1 MVQLFMKWV
10 NGNKFS
16 KQNISM
22 KLLNQPL
29 PFVARFA
36 FALMAVTILV
46 YWLMVLQDILVPFFI
61 SIILSMSIFP
71 VANWLEN
78 KGLGRIWA
86 IILTLLLFSGIAG
99 FIIWL
104 ASSQVG
110 SFGEMLP
117 QLQTRF
123 LDLVN
128 KLQLWAEDNLHIAKQ
143 AQIAKLRQYGSGMLS
158 SGGSVFTTALSTTG
172 NVLGNMLLIPIYM
185 FFLLYYR
192 DFFKMFFYKLFSGI
206 NRSKIDL
213 ILTKIYVAV
222 QGYLTGLVTV
232 TLIVGTLNTI
242 GLLILGIDYAVFFG
256 FLAAALL
263 IIPFIGILIGS
274 ILPIIVALITKDSP
288 MYAVGVAGVFVFVQ
302 FLEGNFITPQ
312 IVGSKIS
319 INGLVAIIALLLG
332 SALWGI
338 AGMAL
343 SLPTIAILKV
353 IFDNVE
359 DLKPYGYLMGEPD
372 HDRLLELRKRKIKD
386 FVPDLMDSIVETTED
401 VRAIVRGGRRKKP
414 GKIE

>member
-1 MVQLFMKWV
+1 
-10 NGNKFS
+10 
-16 KQNISM
+16 M
-22 KLLNQPL
+22 KLMNQHL
-29 PFVARFA
+29 PFIAKFA
-36 FALMAVTILV
+36 FALIAVTILV
-46 YWLMVLQDILVPFFI
+46 YWLVVLQDILVPLFI

-78 KGLGRIWA
+78 KGLGRVWA
-86 IILTLLLFSGIAG
+86 VTITLILFSVIAG
-99 FIIWL
+99 VIIWL
-104 ASSQVG
+104 ASTQIG

-123 LDLVN
+123 LDWGN
-128 KLQLWAEDNLHIAKQ
+128 KIQLWAENTFHIARK
-143 AQIAKLRQYGSGMLS
+143 AQIAKLRQYGTGILS
-158 SGGSVFTTALSTTG
+158 SGGIVFTTALATTS

-192 DFFKMFFYKLFSGI
+192 DFFKMFFYKVFKGI
-206 NRSKIDL
+206 SRSKIDAV
-213 ILTKIYVAV
+213 LTKIYAAV
-222 QGYLTGLVTV
+222 HSYLTGLVTV

-242 GLLILGIDYAVFFG
+242 GLLALGIDYAVFFG

-288 MYAVGVAGVFVFVQ
+288 MSAVGVAGVFIFVQ

-338 AGMAL
+338 SGMAL

-353 IFDNVE
+353 IFDHV
-359 DLKPYGYLMGEPD
+359 DALKPYGYLMGEPD
-372 HDRLLELRKRKIKD
+372 HDRLLESKKRKMKD
-386 FVPDLMDSIVETTED
+386 FVPDLMGSIAETTED
-401 VRAIVRGGRRKKP
+401 VKAIVKGTRRKKQE
-414 GKIE
+414 KID

>member
-1 MVQLFMKWV
+1 MRLM
-10 NGNKFS
+10 
-16 KQNISM
+16 
-22 KLLNQPL
+22 NQKL
-29 PFVARFA
+29 PFIAKFA

-46 YWLMVLQDILVPFFI
+46 YWLVVLQDILVPLFI
-61 SIILSMSIFP
+61 SIILSMSVFP

-78 KGLGRIWA
+78 KGLGRVWA
-86 IILTLLLFSGIAG
+86 VTLTLILFSVVAG
-99 FIIWL
+99 CIIWL
-104 ASSQVG
+104 ASTQIG

-123 LDLVN
+123 LDLSK
-128 KLQLWAEDNLHIAKQ
+128 KLQLWAENNLHIAKQ
-143 AQIAKLRQYGSGMLS
+143 AQIAKLKQYGSGILS
-158 SGGSVFTTALSTTG
+158 SGGTVFTTALSTTG

-192 DFFKMFFYKLFSGI
+192 DFFKMFFYKLFNEISH
-206 NRSKIDL
+206 SKIDAVL
-213 ILTKIYVAV
+213 SKIYTAV
-222 QGYLTGLVTV
+222 HGYLTGLVTV

-242 GLLILGIDYAVFFG
+242 GLLVLGIDYAVFFG

-263 IIPFIGILIGS
+263 VIPFIGILIGS
-274 ILPIIVALITKDSP
+274 ILPIIIALITKDSP
-288 MYAVGVAGVFVFVQ
+288 MYALGVAGVFIFVQ

-338 AGMAL
+338 SGMAL

-353 IFDNVE
+353 IFDNVPA
-359 DLKPYGYLMGEPD
+359 LQPYGYLMGEPD
-372 HDRLLELRKRKIKD
+372 HDRLLEQKKRKMKD

-401 VRAIVRGGRRKKP
+401 VKAIVKGKRRNKQE
-414 GKIE
+414 KID

>member
-1 MVQLFMKWV
+1 MK
-10 NGNKFS
+10 S
-16 KQNISM
+16 
-22 KLLNQPL
+22 LNQPL
-29 PFVARFA
+29 SLVAKFA
-36 FALMAVTILV
+36 FALLSVTILV

-61 SIILSMSIFP
+61 SIILAMSVFP
-71 VANWLEN
+71 ISNWLEN
-78 KGLGRIWA
+78 RGLGRVWA
-86 IILTLLLFSGIAG
+86 VTLTLILFSGIAG
-99 FIIWL
+99 VIIWL
-104 ASSQVG
+104 ASTQIG
-110 SFGEMLP
+110 SFAEMLP
-117 QLQTRF
+117 QLQKRF
-123 LDLVN
+123 LDLAN
-128 KLQLWAEDNLHIAKQ
+128 KLQLWGENNLHIAKQ
-143 AQIAKLRQYGSGMLS
+143 AQIAKLKQYGSGMLS
-158 SGGSVFTTALSTTG
+158 SGGTVFTTALSTTG

-192 DFFKMFFYKLFSGI
+192 DFFKMFFYKVFAGI
-206 NRSKIDL
+206 NRSKIDVV
-213 ILTKIYVAV
+213 LTKIYIAV

-263 IIPFIGILIGS
+263 VIPFIGILIGS

-338 AGMAL
+338 SGMAL

-353 IFDNVE
+353 IFDNV
-359 DLKPYGYLMGEPD
+359 DGLKPYGYLMGEPD
-372 HDRLLELRKRKIKD
+372 HDRLLELKKRKMKD

-401 VRAIVRGGRRKKP
+401 VKAIVKGKRRKKP
-414 GKIE
+414 EKIE

>member
-1 MVQLFMKWV
+1 
-10 NGNKFS
+10 
-16 KQNISM
+16 M

-29 PFVARFA
+29 PFIAKLA
-36 FALMAVTILV
+36 FALVSVTVLV
-46 YWLMVLQDILVPFFI
+46 YWLMVLQDILVPFFV
-61 SIILSMSIFP
+61 SIILSMSVFP

-78 KGLGRIWA
+78 KGLGRVWA
-86 IILTLLLFSGIAG
+86 ITITLILFSVIAG
-99 FIIWL
+99 VIVYL
-104 ASSQVG
+104 ASTQIG
-110 SFGEMLP
+110 SFAEMLP
-117 QLQTRF
+117 QLQKRF
-123 LDLVN
+123 LDLAK
-128 KLQLWAEDNLHIAKQ
+128 KLQLWGENNLHIAKQ
-143 AQIAKLRQYGSGMLS
+143 AQIAKLKQYSSGMLS
-158 SGGSVFTTALSTTG
+158 SGGTVFTTALSTTG
-172 NVLGNMLLIPIYM
+172 SVLGNILLIPIYM
-185 FFLLYYR
+185 FFFLYYR
-192 DFFKMFFYKLFSGI
+192 DFFKMFFYKLFTNV
-206 NRSKIDL
+206 NRSKIDV
-213 ILTKIYVAV
+213 ILSKIYIAV

-263 IIPFIGILIGS
+263 VIPFIGILIGS

-338 AGMAL
+338 SGMAL

-359 DLKPYGYLMGEPD
+359 GLKPYGYIMGEPD
-372 HDRLLELRKRKIKD
+372 HDRLLELKKRKIKY
-386 FVPDLMDSIVETTED
+386 FVPDLMESIVETTED
-401 VRAIVRGGRRKKP
+401 VKAIVKGKRRKKQE
-414 GKIE
+414 KID

>member
-1 MVQLFMKWV
+1 MKFMK
-10 NGNKFS
+10 
-16 KQNISM
+16 
-22 KLLNQPL
+22 QPL
-29 PFVARFA
+29 PFIAKFA
-36 FALMAVTILV
+36 FALIAVTILV
-46 YWLMVLQDILVPFFI
+46 YWLVVLQDILVPLFI

-78 KGLGRIWA
+78 RGLGRVWA
-86 IILTLLLFSGIAG
+86 VTITLILFSVVTGI
-99 FIIWL
+99 IVWL
-104 ASSQVG
+104 ASTQIG

-123 LDLVN
+123 LDWGN
-128 KLQLWAEDNLHIAKQ
+128 KIQLWAENTFHIARK
-143 AQIAKLRQYGSGMLS
+143 AQIAKLRQYGTGILS
-158 SGGSVFTTALSTTG
+158 TGGTVFTTALATTS
-172 NVLGNMLLIPIYM
+172 NVLGNMLIIPIYM

-192 DFFKMFFYKLFSGI
+192 DFFKMFFYKLFNDIS
-206 NRSKIDL
+206 RSKIDAVL
-213 ILTKIYVAV
+213 NKIYAAV
-222 QGYLTGLVTV
+222 HSYLTGLVTV

-242 GLLILGIDYAVFFG
+242 GLLALGIDYAVFFG

-288 MYAVGVAGVFVFVQ
+288 MYAVGVAGVFLFVQ

-319 INGLVAIIALLLG
+319 INGMVAIIALLLG

-338 AGMAL
+338 SGMAL

-372 HDRLLELRKRKIKD
+372 HDRLLEQKKRKMKD
-386 FVPDLMDSIVETTED
+386 FVPDLVGSIVETTED
-401 VRAIVRGGRRKKP
+401 VKAIVKGTRRRKQE
-414 GKIE
+414 KID

>member
-1 MVQLFMKWV
+1 MKFM
-10 NGNKFS
+10 
-16 KQNISM
+16 
-22 KLLNQPL
+22 NQPL
-29 PFVARFA
+29 PFIARFA

-46 YWLMVLQDILVPFFI
+46 YWLMVLQDILVPLFI

-78 KGLGRIWA
+78 KGLGRVWA
-86 IILTLLLFSGIAG
+86 VTLTLILFSVIAG
-99 FIIWL
+99 VIIWL
-104 ASSQVG
+104 ASTQIG

-117 QLQTRF
+117 QLQIRF
-123 LDLVN
+123 LDWGN
-128 KLQLWAEDNLHIAKQ
+128 KIQLWAEKTFHIARK
-143 AQIAKLRQYGSGMLS
+143 AQIAKLRQYGTGILS
-158 SGGSVFTTALSTTG
+158 SGGTVFTTALATTS

-192 DFFKMFFYKLFSGI
+192 DFFKMFFYKVFKGI
-206 NRSKIDL
+206 SRSKIDAV
-213 ILTKIYVAV
+213 LTKIYAAV
-222 QGYLTGLVTV
+222 HSYLTGLVTV

-288 MYAVGVAGVFVFVQ
+288 MYAVGVAGVFLFVQ

-319 INGLVAIIALLLG
+319 INGMVAIIALLLG

-338 AGMAL
+338 SGMAL

-353 IFDNVE
+353 IFDNVP
-359 DLKPYGYLMGEPD
+359 DLQPYGYLMGEPD
-372 HDRLLELRKRKIKD
+372 HDRLLEQKKRKIQD

-401 VRAIVRGGRRKKP
+401 VKAIVKGKRRNKQE
-414 GKIE
+414 KID

>member
-1 MVQLFMKWV
+1 MLFRSV
-10 NGNKFS
+10 
-16 KQNISM
+16 
-22 KLLNQPL
+22 
-29 PFVARFA
+29 
-36 FALMAVTILV
+36 
-46 YWLMVLQDILVPFFI
+46 
-61 SIILSMSIFP
+61 
-71 VANWLEN
+71 
-78 KGLGRIWA
+78 
-86 IILTLLLFSGIAG
+86 
-99 FIIWL
+99 IIWL
-104 ASSQVG
+104 ASTQIG
-110 SFGEMLP
+110 SFAEMLP
-117 QLQTRF
+117 QLQKRF
-123 LDLVN
+123 LDLAN

-143 AQIAKLRQYGSGMLS
+143 AQIAKLKQYGSGMLS
-158 SGGSVFTTALSTTG
+158 SGGTVFSTALSTTG

-192 DFFKMFFYKLFSGI
+192 DFFKMFFYKLFAGI
-206 NRSKIDL
+206 NRSKID
-213 ILTKIYVAV
+213 IVLTKIYIAV

-263 IIPFIGILIGS
+263 VIPFIGILIGS

-338 AGMAL
+338 SGMAL

-353 IFDNVE
+353 IFDNV
-359 DLKPYGYLMGEPD
+359 DGLKPYGYLMGEPD
-372 HDRLLELRKRKIKD
+372 HDRLLELKKRKMKD

-401 VRAIVRGGRRKKP
+401 VKAIVKGKRRKKP
-414 GKIE
+414 EKIE

>member
-1 MVQLFMKWV
+1 
-10 NGNKFS
+10 
-16 KQNISM
+16 M
-22 KLLNQPL
+22 KLMNQHL
-29 PFVARFA
+29 PFIARFT

-71 VANWLEN
+71 IANWLEN
-78 KGLGRIWA
+78 KGLGRVWA
-86 IILTLLLFSGIAG
+86 VTVTLILFSVMAG
-99 FIIWL
+99 VIVWL
-104 ASSQVG
+104 ASTQIAN
-110 SFGEMLP
+110 FGEMLP
-117 QLQTRF
+117 QLQAKF
-123 LDLVN
+123 SIWGN
-128 KLQLWAEDNLHIAKQ
+128 KIQSWAENIFHVGKK
-143 AQIAKLRQYGSGMLS
+143 AQIVKLRQYGTGMLS
-158 SGGSVFTTALSTTG
+158 SGGSIFSTALATTG

-206 NRSKIDL
+206 SRQKIDTVLSKI
-213 ILTKIYVAV
+213 YRAV
-222 QGYLTGLVTV
+222 HGYLTGLVTV

-263 IIPFIGILIGS
+263 VIPFIGILIGS
-274 ILPIIVALITKDSP
+274 ILPIIIALITKDSP

-319 INGLVAIIALLLG
+319 INGMVAIIALLLG

-338 AGMAL
+338 SGMAL

-353 IFDNVE
+353 VFDNVP
-359 DLKPYGYLMGEPD
+359 DLQPYGYLMGEPD
-372 HDRLLELRKRKIKD
+372 HDRLLELKKRKMKD
-386 FVPDLMDSIVETTED
+386 FVPDLVGSIVETTED
-401 VRAIVRGGRRKKP
+401 VRAIVNGKKRKKP
-414 GKIE
+414 EKID

>member
-1 MVQLFMKWV
+1 MK
-10 NGNKFS
+10 S
-16 KQNISM
+16 
-22 KLLNQPL
+22 LNQPL
-29 PFVARFA
+29 SLVAKFA
-36 FALMAVTILV
+36 FALVSVTILV

-61 SIILSMSIFP
+61 SIILSMSVFP

-78 KGLGRIWA
+78 KGLGRVWA
-86 IILTLLLFSGIAG
+86 ITITLILFSVIAG
-99 FIIWL
+99 IIVYL
-104 ASSQVG
+104 ASTQIG
-110 SFGEMLP
+110 SFAEMLP
-117 QLQTRF
+117 QLQKRF
-123 LDLVN
+123 LDLAN

-143 AQIAKLRQYGSGMLS
+143 AQIAKLKQYGSGMLS
-158 SGGSVFTTALSTTG
+158 SGGTVFTTALSTTG

-192 DFFKMFFYKLFSGI
+192 DFFKMFFYKLFAGI
-206 NRSKIDL
+206 NRSKIDVV
-213 ILTKIYVAV
+213 LTKIYIAV

-242 GLLILGIDYAVFFG
+242 GLLILGIDYAIFFG

-263 IIPFIGILIGS
+263 VIPFIGILIGS

-338 AGMAL
+338 SGMAL

-359 DLKPYGYLMGEPD
+359 GLKPYGYLMGEPD
-372 HDRLLELRKRKIKD
+372 HDRLLELRKRKMRD
-386 FVPDLMDSIVETTED
+386 FVPDLVDSIVETTED
-401 VRAIVRGGRRKKP
+401 VRAIVGRRRRKKP
-414 GKIE
+414 EKID